1 MSTHADASSVASR
14 GRAARRT
21 TSWIGGLRARGVAR
35 LVLAPFAALALL
47 AAIACSDDDPTS
59 VTQPVPVATVTV
71 SPGIQTL
78 VIGATAT
85 LTAALADAAGK
96 PITCRPIT
104 WVSNR
109 PAVATVTAAGI
120 VTAISEG
127 VAQIDA
133 SSGGTYGTANIVV
146 TRTPVARID
155 VTPATL
161 SLANGETGVLSATA
175 KDANGAVLEG
185 RAITWISNHP
195 AVATVTAAGVV
206 TAVAEGVAQID
217 ASSEGQYGTANIIV
231 TRVPVARVEITPAT
245 MSLVEGQTGALS
257 ASIYDANGAMLQGRA
272 VTWRSSDESV
282 ATINANGDVTAV
294 GAGTVATTAESEGK
308 TATVQVT
315 VRAAPVANIS
325 VSPLKPGL
333 ETGDV
338 FSLTAVAQDAAG
350 RALSRTITWSTSNG
364 AVATIAP
371 NGQVIVRGPGTVT
384 LTATAEGKTGSVT
397 GVADAPPAANL
408 LYQRTTPLSSELFT
422 LNLASGNAPA
432 KINAGSVSHQPSVT
446 GDGSRIAFFVS
457 MTAPNG
463 EIVEDIFA
471 VDRVGTNMKRL
482 TTTPGVDNAPAWS
495 PTPGLSLIAFHRLD
509 AATGRSD
516 IWVMNGDGTNQRNL
530 TADLPIDLVRG
541 EPAWSPDGQWIAFTS
556 IRGTAGPGRGSIW
569 IMRVDGSGKR
579 QLTSHPDNGFDLH
592 PTWSPDGQRIAFQRA
607 SVAIVTVATGAVTYL
622 NVPGVAAQPSWS
634 PDGRHIAFT
643 RLDPGP
649 NGAEWQLY
657 TVRADGTGMRLR
669 TTNPLWGGG
678 VSPTWIAR

>member
-1 MSTHADASSVASR
+1 MSTHTDASFVASHR
-14 GRAARRT
+14 RAARRT
-21 TSWIGGLRARGVAR
+21 TRWIGGLRARGVVAR

-47 AAIACSDDDPTS
+47 AAIACSDSNDDPAP
-59 VTQPVPVATVTV
+59 VTPPVPVATVTV

-78 VIGATAT
+78 IVGASAT
-85 LTAALADAAGK
+85 LTATLADAAGN
-96 PITCRPIT
+96 PITGRPIT
-104 WVSNR
+104 WVSNS
-109 PAVATVTAAGI
+109 PSVVTVTSSGV

-133 SSGGTYGTANIVV
+133 ASGGKYGTANIVV
-146 TRTPVARID
+146 NRTPVAHID
-155 VTPATL
+155 ITPATL
-161 SLANGETGVLSATA
+161 SLVEGETGALSATA

-185 RAITWISNHP
+185 RAITWR
-195 AVATVTAAGVV
+195 
-206 TAVAEGVAQID
+206 
-217 ASSEGQYGTANIIV
+217 SSDVDI
-231 TRVPVARVEITPAT
+231 
-245 MSLVEGQTGALS
+245 
-257 ASIYDANGAMLQGRA
+257 ASIYANGQILAIRP
-272 VTWRSSDESV
+272 
-282 ATINANGDVTAV
+282 
-294 GAGTVATTAESEGK
+294 GTVTITAESEGR
-308 TATVQVT
+308 TATLELT
-315 VRAAPVANIS
+315 VAAVAVANIS
-325 VSPLKPGL
+325 VSPLTPGL

-350 RALSRTITWSTSNG
+350 RALSRTITWSTSDA

-384 LTATAEGKTGSVT
+384 LTATAEGKSGSVT

-408 LYQRTTPLSSELFT
+408 LYQRTTPLSNEIFT
-422 LNLASGNAPA
+422 LNLAAGGAPA

-463 EIVEDIFA
+463 EIVEDIYA
-471 VDRVGTNMKRL
+471 VDRVGTNIKRL

-530 TADLPIDLVRG
+530 TADLPIDLARG

-556 IRGTAGPGRGSIW
+556 SRGTAGPGRGSIW
-569 IMRVDGSGKR
+569 IMRADGSEKR

-607 SVAIVTVATGAVTYL
+607 SVAIVTVATGVVTYL
-622 NVPGVAAQPSWS
+622 NVPGIAAQPSWS

-643 RLDPGP
+643 WHDVGP
-649 NGAEWQLY
+649 NGSDWQLY

-678 VSPTWIAR
+678 VSPTWIVR